1 MKPSFIE
8 FLTELTVSDDDPAQA
23 LRDVKKAARNPNQ
36 YKKQQQAQ
44 NVQDQRDIQKDKDDP
59 LKTDR
64 MRVAK
69 MKQQLARQEKTV
81 AQKEKRNE
89 TRAGI

>member
-8 FLTELTVSDDDPAQA
+8 FLTELTVTDDDPAQA
-23 LRDVKKAARNPNQ
+23 LRDVKKASRNPNQ
-36 YKKQQQAQ
+36 YKRQQQTQ
-44 NVQDQRDIQKDKDDP
+44 NVQDQREIQKDKDDP
-59 LKTDR
+59 LKSDR
-64 MRVAK
+64 LRVAK
-69 MKQQLARQEKTV
+69 MKQQLARQEKNV